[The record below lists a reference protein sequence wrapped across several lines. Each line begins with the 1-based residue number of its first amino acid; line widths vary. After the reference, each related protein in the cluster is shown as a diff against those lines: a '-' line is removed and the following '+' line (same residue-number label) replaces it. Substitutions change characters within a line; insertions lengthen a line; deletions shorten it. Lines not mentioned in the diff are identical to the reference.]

1 MSNVNPASSTSV
13 PNNNTLNSNTVNDST
28 VNANVDSKSSVS
40 DAVDI
45 HPINPK
51 AATKANEDMLRN
63 MAKFTPIDTTESGKS
78 VYSPEDEDKILAQFN
93 ELLDQ
98 GYNLTMSKKAL
109 AIHHNINTGTIDSWR
124 QDNAVNSEASIETSS
139 NSVDV
144 PYISPDND
152 IEISDEL
159 YFEVVQ
165 KKLNSIDEELR
176 KFDQKVQEAKELL
189 ANEDKIRKEIEAKKE
204 TYFPPAFKAALGDK

>member
-28 VNANVDSKSSVS
+28 VNANVDSKLSVS

-124 QDNAVNSEASIETSS
+124 QDNAVNSEASIETS
-139 NSVDV
+139 
-144 PYISPDND
+144 
-152 IEISDEL
+152 
-159 YFEVVQ
+159 
-165 KKLNSIDEELR
+165 
-176 KFDQKVQEAKELL
+176 
-189 ANEDKIRKEIEAKKE
+189 
-204 TYFPPAFKAALGDK
+204 